1 MIDLDKFNDISAGD
15 IQLKI
20 ADSIRQIRKRRR
32 ISQKI
37 LAARSGVSYASL
49 RRFEKEGEI
58 SLSALVRLAI
68 ALDLQQELLDLFKDV
83 PYTSIEEVLNDR

>member
-1 MIDLDKFNDISAGD
+1 MIDLDKFEDVSARD
-15 IQLKI
+15 IQIKI
-20 ADSIRQIRKRRR
+20 ADHMRQIRKRRK

-68 ALDLQQELLDLFKDV
+68 ALDLQQELLDLFNDV
-83 PYTSIEEVLNDR
+83 PYMSIEEVLNDR